1 MSTSELNE
9 RLKSYF
15 QRGDIPTQQEFGDL
29 IDTATSSINNDRL
42 PEQIDLTQIGENSSL
57 KVKEVIANGAQITN
71 IANNHLPSQIDLTQ
85 SGLVTDSSVKAG
97 ELIGDG
103 AKISNIA
110 NNHLPPQID
119 LTQSGLVTDS
129 SVKAGELIGDGAK
142 ISNIANNHLPPQI
155 DLTQSGLVT
164 DSSVKADELIGDGA
178 KISNI
183 ANNHLPPQI
192 DLTQSGLVTDSSVKA
207 GELIGDGAKISNIA
221 NNHLPPQI
229 DLTQSGLVTDSSVKA
244 GEFIGDGSGLI
255 NLPQIDL
262 PSQIDLTQAGTVTDS
277 SIKAG
282 EFIGDGS
289 GLINLP
295 QIDLPSQIDLTQA
308 GTVTDSRI
316 EAGEFIGDGSGL
328 INLPQI
334 DLPSQVDLT
343 QAGTVTDSRIEAGE
357 FIGDGARLSNI
368 QTTSLP
374 IATFADIQMGDT
386 SKLTT
391 AQHGGW
397 LNQKVEALTCP
408 NLLPLLIACVETTQN
423 IDIDNV
429 PSEIDGYMLVD
440 GDLVLLNAQTNKSEN
455 RIWQVN
461 ELSSSFSLQSV
472 VRYEPV
478 DMVHG
483 DAVIITQGDIYKDQ
497 AFMLRAIYDNDA
509 DFEYQWKMT
518 ASLVTVGDG
527 LIQSKNRF
535 SVNFASANDLANGR
549 VDKVIDSALLKQNLT
564 SLGQQLQ
571 NQMLNINP
579 QVHTTDFTIDTNSI
593 HFLDLTDDTTLTAI
607 IDEKVTYFRVQ
618 DFSGTWGTNSQVIL
632 KFADNS
638 SLTVLLNSSH
648 AYYDLYKVND
658 IFYSYDSTGKF
669 FL

>member
-1 MSTSELNE
+1 
-9 RLKSYF
+9 
-15 QRGDIPTQQEFGDL
+15 
-29 IDTATSSINNDRL
+29 
-42 PEQIDLTQIGENSSL
+42 
-57 KVKEVIANGAQITN
+57 
-71 IANNHLPSQIDLTQ
+71 
-85 SGLVTDSSVKAG
+85 
-97 ELIGDG
+97 
-103 AKISNIA
+103 
-110 NNHLPPQID
+110 
-119 LTQSGLVTDS
+119 
-129 SVKAGELIGDGAK
+129 
-142 ISNIANNHLPPQI
+142 
-155 DLTQSGLVT
+155 
-164 DSSVKADELIGDGA
+164 
-178 KISNI
+178 
-183 ANNHLPPQI
+183 
-192 DLTQSGLVTDSSVKA
+192 
-207 GELIGDGAKISNIA
+207 LIGDGAKISNIA

-277 SIKAG
+277 SIK
-282 EFIGDGS
+282 
-289 GLINLP
+289 
-295 QIDLPSQIDLTQA
+295 
-308 GTVTDSRI
+308 
-316 EAGEFIGDGSGL
+316 AGEFIGDGSGL

-579 QVHTTDFTIDTNSI
+579 QVHTTDFTIDANSI

-638 SLTVLLNSSH
+638 SLTILLNSSH